1 MLKAILVDDEQ
12 HCIDRLTKLLGSYTD
27 LISIEVTCDTVPKA
41 KDAIIELQPDVIFLD
56 VQIYEMTGFDL
67 LAQLSDINF
76 EVVFITGFDRYAVNA
91 FRHSALDYLLK
102 PVDAD
107 DLDSTVKKL
116 VEKATQKETS
126 KKLETL
132 FHNFESKVNNNRKL
146 AIPSLYGHSFVKVDD
161 IIRCHSQGN
170 YTDIFLVSNRKITAT
185 KTLKY
190 FEEILDG
197 SQFFR
202 VHKSHYINMNFV
214 EKYFKGK
221 SSYVEMIDGVS
232 VEIASRR
239 KEEFLKRFK
248 L

>member
-12 HCIDRLTKLLGSYTD
+12 HCVDRLTKLLGSYTEI
-27 LISIEVTCDTVPKA
+27 ISIEATCDTVLKA
-41 KDAIIELQPDVIFLD
+41 KEAIVKIQPDVVFLD
-56 VQIYEMTGFDL
+56 VQIYDMTGFDL

-76 EVVFITGFDRYAVNA
+76 EVVFITGFDRYAVTA

-107 DLDSTVKKL
+107 DLDTTIQKL
-116 VEKATQKETS
+116 IEKANQKETS

-132 FHNFESKVNNNRKL
+132 FHNFESKVSGNRKL
-146 AIPSLYGHSFVKVDD
+146 AIPSLYGHSFIKVND

-221 SSYVEMIDGVS
+221 SSHVEMIDGAS
-232 VEIASRR
+232 VEIATRR